1 MIRLIVFLSLVEFV
15 GKRRQFLNPELE
27 EAKNVVG
34 DSLEVSC
41 SRLDEALA
49 RPLVVPSDK
58 PFFACLLALGGFYAG
73 LIMLLLLA
81 DVAYTDRESL
91 LASLSSRE
99 IRYSIILSLVSC
111 SISAVLSL
119 WVSVPIGYLMSRF
132 SFRGKSFLDAVLE
145 VPIVLPPIVI
155 GVSLLIL
162 FNFPPFSWTSSM
174 VVFEIPAVI
183 IAQFTMA
190 AAFAIRT
197 MRVVFDQIPIR
208 FEEMAMTLGCSR
220 GQAFWEVVLP
230 QAGRGVLA
238 AGSLAWAR
246 SLGEF
251 GPILVFA
258 GATRLRTEVLST
270 SVYLELQAGNLK
282 GMLAVSLIMVVVAAV
297 VLVLARFLGRRCC
310 AYD

>member
-1 MIRLIVFLSLVEFV
+1 ME
-15 GKRRQFLNPELE
+15 GAHQFSNPRSK
-27 EAKNVVG
+27 EAKNVVE
-34 DSLEVSC
+34 DSLSVPC
-41 SRLDEALA
+41 SKLDEAIA

-58 PFFACLLALGGFYAG
+58 PFFVCLLVLGGFYAG
-73 LIMLLLLA
+73 LIVLLLLA

-91 LASLSSRE
+91 LDALSSKE
-99 IRYSIILSLVSC
+99 IRYSIVLSFVSC

-162 FNFPPFSWTSSM
+162 FNFPPFSWASSM

-183 IAQFTMA
+183 IAQFTTA
-190 AAFAIRT
+190 AAFAVRT
-197 MRVVFDQIPIR
+197 MRVVFDQIPVR
-208 FEEMAMTLGCSR
+208 FEEVAMTLGCSR

-230 QAGRGVLA
+230 QASRGVLA

-270 SVYLELQAGNLK
+270 SVYLELQAGNLN
-282 GMLAVSLIMVVVAAV
+282 GMLAVSLIMVAMAAV
-297 VLVLARFLGRRCC
+297 VLVLARFLGKTGCRV
-310 AYD
+310 

>member
-1 MIRLIVFLSLVEFV
+1 
-15 GKRRQFLNPELE
+15 
-27 EAKNVVG
+27 
-34 DSLEVSC
+34 
-41 SRLDEALA
+41 
-49 RPLVVPSDK
+49 
-58 PFFACLLALGGFYAG
+58 
-73 LIMLLLLA
+73 
-81 DVAYTDRESL
+81 
-91 LASLSSRE
+91 
-99 IRYSIILSLVSC
+99 
-111 SISAVLSL
+111 
-119 WVSVPIGYLMSRF
+119 
-132 SFRGKSFLDAVLE
+132 
-145 VPIVLPPIVI
+145 
-155 GVSLLIL
+155 
-162 FNFPPFSWTSSM
+162 M

-190 AAFAIRT
+190 AAFAVRT

-208 FEEMAMTLGCSR
+208 FEEVAMTLGCSR

-230 QAGRGVLA
+230 QAGRGVFA

-310 AYD
+310 VYD

>member
-1 MIRLIVFLSLVEFV
+1 MIRLSAFSILVEFV
-15 GKRRQFLNPELE
+15 EERRQCSNQGLE
-27 EAKNVVG
+27 ET
-34 DSLEVSC
+34 
-41 SRLDEALA
+41 LA

-58 PFFACLLALGGFYAG
+58 PFFVCLLVLGGFYAG
-73 LIMLLLLA
+73 LIVLLLLA

-91 LASLSSRE
+91 LDALSSRE
-99 IRYSIILSLVSC
+99 IRYSIILSFVSC

-132 SFRGKSFLDAVLE
+132 HFRGKSFLDTVLE

-162 FNFPPFSWTSSM
+162 FNFPPFSWASSM

-183 IAQFTMA
+183 IAQFTTA
-190 AAFAIRT
+190 AAFAVRT
-197 MRVVFDQIPIR
+197 MRVVFDQIPVR
-208 FEEMAMTLGCSR
+208 FEEVAMTLGCSR

-230 QAGRGVLA
+230 QARRGVLA

-282 GMLAVSLIMVVVAAV
+282 GMLAVSLIMVAMASV
-297 VLVLARFLGRRCC
+297 VLILSRFLGKAGLR
-310 AYD
+310 A

>member
-1 MIRLIVFLSLVEFV
+1 MIRLGVFLNLVEFV
-15 GKRRQFLNPELE
+15 EERRQCSNQGLE
-27 EAKNVVG
+27 
-34 DSLEVSC
+34 
-41 SRLDEALA
+41 EALA
-49 RPLVVPSDK
+49 RPLIVPSDK
-58 PFFACLLALGGFYAG
+58 PFFACLLALGGVYAG
-73 LIMLLLLA
+73 LIVLLLLA

-91 LASLSSRE
+91 LVALSSKE
-99 IRYSIILSLVSC
+99 IRYSIILSLISC

-132 SFRGKSFLDAVLE
+132 HFRGKSFLDAVLE
-145 VPIVLPPIVI
+145 IPIVLPPIVI

-162 FNFPPFSWTSSM
+162 FNFPPFSWASSM

-183 IAQFTMA
+183 LAQFTTA
-190 AAFAIRT
+190 AAFAVRT

-208 FEEMAMTLGCSR
+208 FEEVAMTLGCSR
-220 GQAFWEVVLP
+220 RQAFWEVVLP
-230 QAGRGVLA
+230 QARRGVLA

-282 GMLAVSLIMVVVAAV
+282 GMLAVSLIMIAAASV
-297 VLVLARFLGRRCC
+297 VLVLARFFGRPGLRI
-310 AYD
+310 

>member
-1 MIRLIVFLSLVEFV
+1 MIRLSVFLSLVEFV
-15 GKRRQFLNPELE
+15 EERRQ
-27 EAKNVVG
+27 
-34 DSLEVSC
+34 C
-41 SRLDEALA
+41 SNQGLDKALA

-58 PFFACLLALGGFYAG
+58 PFFVCLLVLGGFYAG
-73 LIMLLLLA
+73 LIVLLLLA

-91 LASLSSRE
+91 LDALSSKE
-99 IRYSIILSLVSC
+99 IQYSIILSLVSC
-111 SISAVLSL
+111 SVSAVLSL

-132 SFRGKSFLDAVLE
+132 HFRGKSFLDAVLE

-162 FNFPPFSWTSSM
+162 FNFPPFSWASSM

-183 IAQFTMA
+183 IAQFTAA
-190 AAFAIRT
+190 AAFAVRT

-208 FEEMAMTLGCSR
+208 FEEVAMTLGCSR

-230 QAGRGVLA
+230 QARRGVLA

-282 GMLAVSLIMVVVAAV
+282 GMLAVSLIMVAMAAV
-297 VLVLARFLGRRCC
+297 VLVFARFFGKTGLR
-310 AYD
+310 A

>member
-1 MIRLIVFLSLVEFV
+1 MNLIEFV
-15 GKRRQFLNPELE
+15 EGAHHFSNPRSK
-27 EAKNVVG
+27 EAKNVG
-34 DSLEVSC
+34 EDSFEVSC

-58 PFFACLLALGGFYAG
+58 PFFICLLVLGGFYAG

-91 LASLSSRE
+91 LAALSSRE

-132 SFRGKSFLDAVLE
+132 HFRGKSFLDAVLE

-162 FNFPPFSWTSSM
+162 FNFPPFSWASSM

-183 IAQFTMA
+183 LAQFTTA
-190 AAFAIRT
+190 AAFAVRT
-197 MRVVFDQIPIR
+197 MRVAFNQIPIR
-208 FEEMAMTLGCSR
+208 FEEVAMTLGCSR
-220 GQAFWEVVLP
+220 RRAFWEVVLP
-230 QAGRGVLA
+230 QARRGVLA

-251 GPILVFA
+251 GPVLVFA

-270 SVYLELQAGNLK
+270 SVYLELQAGNLR

-297 VLVLARFLGRRCC
+297 VLVLARFLGKTGLRI
-310 AYD
+310 

>member
-1 MIRLIVFLSLVEFV
+1 MSLVEFV
-15 GKRRQFLNPELE
+15 EKQRQSSHKGLK
-27 EAKNVVG
+27 EAKNVG
-34 DSLEVSC
+34 EDSLGVSC
-41 SRLDEALA
+41 SSLNEALA

-58 PFFACLLALGGFYAG
+58 PFFACLLVLGGVYAG
-73 LIMLLLLA
+73 LIILLLLA
-81 DVAYTDRESL
+81 DVAYTDWESL
-91 LASLSSRE
+91 LASISSRE

-132 SFRGKSFLDAVLE
+132 HFRGKSFLGAVLE

-162 FNFPPFSWTSSM
+162 FNFPPFSWVSSI

-183 IAQFTMA
+183 LAQFTTA
-190 AAFAIRT
+190 AAFAART
-197 MRVVFDQIPIR
+197 MRVVFDQIPVR
-208 FEEMAMTLGCSR
+208 FEEVAMTLGCSR
-220 GQAFWEVVLP
+220 RQAFWEVVLP

-238 AGSLAWAR
+238 AGSLAWSR

-282 GMLAVSLIMVVVAAV
+282 GMLAISLIMVAMAAV
-297 VLVLARFLGRRCC
+297 VLVFTRFLEKPGLR
-310 AYD
+310 A

>member
-1 MIRLIVFLSLVEFV
+1 MIRLIVFLNLVEFV
-15 GKRRQFLNPELE
+15 EERRQYSNQGL
-27 EAKNVVG
+27 G
-34 DSLEVSC
+34 
-41 SRLDEALA
+41 EALA
-49 RPLVVPSDK
+49 LPLEVPSDK

-73 LIMLLLLA
+73 LIVLLLLG

-91 LASLSSRE
+91 LDALSSRE

-132 SFRGKSFLDAVLE
+132 HFRGKSFLDAVLE

-162 FNFPPFSWTSSM
+162 FNFPPFSWASSM

-183 IAQFTMA
+183 IAQFTTA
-190 AAFAIRT
+190 AAFTVRT

-208 FEEMAMTLGCSR
+208 FEEVAMTLGCSR

-230 QAGRGVLA
+230 QARRGVLA

-251 GPILVFA
+251 GPILIFA

-282 GMLAVSLIMVVVAAV
+282 GMLAISLIMVAMAAV
-297 VLVLARFLGRRCC
+297 VLVLARFLGSRWWR
-310 AYD
+310 A

>member
-1 MIRLIVFLSLVEFV
+1 MEE
-15 GKRRQFLNPELE
+15 RRQFSNQRSEETGKAIETSLNAPCS
-27 EAKNVVG
+27 
-34 DSLEVSC
+34 SL
-41 SRLDEALA
+41 DKALA
-49 RPLVVPSDK
+49 RPLVIPSDK
-58 PFFACLLALGGFYAG
+58 PFFACLLALGGAYAG
-73 LIMLLLLA
+73 LIALLLLA
-81 DVAYTDRESL
+81 DVAYTDRKSL
-91 LASLSSRE
+91 LAALNSGE

-111 SISAVLSL
+111 SVSAVLSL

-132 SFRGKSFLDAVLE
+132 HFRGKNFLDAILE

-162 FNFPPFSWTSSM
+162 FNFSPFSWASSM

-183 IAQFTMA
+183 IAQFTAA
-190 AAFAIRT
+190 AAFAVRT
-197 MRVVFDQIPIR
+197 MRVVFDQIPVR
-208 FEEMAMTLGCSR
+208 FEEVAMTLGCSR
-220 GQAFWEVVLP
+220 SQAFWEVVLP

-282 GMLAVSLIMVVVAAV
+282 GMLAVSLIMVAAAAV
-297 VLVLARFLGRRCC
+297 VLALSRFLGSRGCV
-310 AYD
+310 YD